1 MQEYEINGN
10 RNTVYV
16 LSIVSLFII
25 VMAWVN
31 YVNLSTARSL
41 KRAREVGLRK
51 VVGSTRGQLMI
62 QFLFETTAINIIA
75 MLLALIIVLSALPV
89 FHEVTNIPINYSFW
103 LQDWV
108 WPTIIILFL
117 AGVFLSGFYP
127 VAVLSSF
134 KPIAVLRGK
143 LANSAQGINL
153 RKFLVIFQFVLA
165 LLLLTGTFS
174 VFRQISFM
182 RNQELGFD
190 MNQILVFKSPRVRDE
205 FFHRKFQSF
214 KESLLGNPNVNKIY
228 HVTEVPG
235 RQIYYDAE
243 AIQKAGEDISKGKN
257 YQIMGI
263 DYDFVDLFDIKLIQG
278 RNFSK
283 EFPTDKAALI
293 LNETAV
299 KWMEF
304 EDAKSALG
312 QKVDYWGDIFTIVG
326 VIKDYHQQ
334 SPKQSFE
341 PTIFRFLPHGRDIR
355 GVFAVKVNNYN
366 VRETVQLVN
375 KRYNEMF
382 PGNPFDYF
390 FLDEYYDQQF
400 KSDILFGRV
409 FGLFSI
415 LAIFVT
421 ALGIFGLSSFSAE
434 QRTKEIGIRKI
445 LIKFSYLKSRQEW
458 CVFLHV
464 MKLGGHNK
472 TYLNLFFKFH
482 AFLIFLIWHT
492 QL

>member
-1 MQEYEINGN
+1 
-10 RNTVYV
+10 
-16 LSIVSLFII
+16 
-25 VMAWVN
+25 
-31 YVNLSTARSL
+31 
-41 KRAREVGLRK
+41 
-51 VVGSTRGQLMI
+51 
-62 QFLFETTAINIIA
+62 
-75 MLLALIIVLSALPV
+75 
-89 FHEVTNIPINYSFW
+89 
-103 LQDWV
+103 
-108 WPTIIILFL
+108 
-117 AGVFLSGFYP
+117 
-127 VAVLSSF
+127 
-134 KPIAVLRGK
+134 
-143 LANSAQGINL
+143 
-153 RKFLVIFQFVLA
+153 
-165 LLLLTGTFS
+165 
-174 VFRQISFM
+174 
-182 RNQELGFD
+182 
-190 MNQILVFKSPRVRDE
+190 
-205 FFHRKFQSF
+205 
-214 KESLLGNPNVNKIY
+214 
-228 HVTEVPG
+228 
-235 RQIYYDAE
+235 
-243 AIQKAGEDISKGKN
+243 
-257 YQIMGI
+257 MGI